1 MKKISLKIKVLIIL
15 LFIILTLSLILILN
29 TSRAEL
35 SKAKISEISKINKIL
50 EKPEGI
56 QAYTVDGEKTE
67 LSYDYLLNN
76 NVVNKVYC
84 KNGTKISFDKYEN
97 SIELSDI
104 QMPDYC
110 TIDFLPTIYT
120 KLLADHPIRSKREDF
135 TKPIDE
141 KVFGT
146 LFTATETIS
155 SKLDGTVYYF
165 AGNDTDNWI
174 YFAGYYWRII
184 RTNADGSIRLL
195 YVGDDMYTSY
205 GFIGVSAFNSPED
218 AYNPMHV
225 GYMYGNSNNTELD
238 MSNTNSS
245 LIKQY
250 IDNWY
255 KGITTIVNGS
265 FQKEYYSTNFK
276 EDPLINYQDYLSTTA
291 VYCNDR
297 EIGNGTYGLNE
308 IFDFTADDRIKY
320 GEPTYDCKNNNSD
333 KFAVSNKKSN
343 LKYPI
348 GLMTADEAMY
358 AGAINESEKGV
369 SWISLNAENDFI
381 STYRWWLMTP
391 NRYET
396 YPYLYHILNNENY
409 PSNIVDA
416 PAYEQYAVR
425 PVISIKGDLLWIS
438 GDGSQTKPYKVELYK
453 PTIYEKI
460 LADNPT
466 VVDKSNMY
474 SIADESERYNSLIYT
489 GINKGKIFSNTE
501 SIIGNTPK
509 KVYFFAGNPLNNWVK
524 FGTYD
529 TDVVSYEIASTNEYH
544 LAESCPTD
552 SNVTNCEKI
561 ASKGDAIYWKIIR
574 TNYDRSIRLLYT
586 FNVTTLDQTTPIY
599 NSKMIGSA
607 PYNVLKTANDKIHLL
622 TYVGYMYKVGDV
634 LDLDSNEND
643 STIKLYLEEWYKKYL
658 DNNYSKFISNN
669 AVYCNDRQV
678 TDSGDT
684 GIARERLF
692 ELLPSYNCDR
702 LNDAFTTTKSIYGN
716 NTLNYPVGLLTSD
729 EVLLA
734 GTEDEHTGG
743 LAKTFIINGAHNS
756 GEFLELTDAKKF
768 YTMTPGAIG
777 SIADPYSPAV
787 GVLTVG
793 GVLTA
798 DGSKTDSLFNFED
811 GRLSDYTFDS
821 YYVRPVISI
830 KGDNV
835 WKSGDGSILNP
846 YEIEM

>member
-1 MKKISLKIKVLIIL
+1 M
-15 LFIILTLSLILILN
+15 
-29 TSRAEL
+29 
-35 SKAKISEISKINKIL
+35 
-50 EKPEGI
+50 
-56 QAYTVDGEKTE
+56 
-67 LSYDYLLNN
+67 
-76 NVVNKVYC
+76 
-84 KNGTKISFDKYEN
+84 
-97 SIELSDI
+97 
-104 QMPDYC
+104 
-110 TIDFLPTIYT
+110 
-120 KLLADHPIRSKREDF
+120 
-135 TKPIDE
+135 
-141 KVFGT
+141 
-146 LFTATETIS
+146 
-155 SKLDGTVYYF
+155 
-165 AGNDTDNWI
+165 
-174 YFAGYYWRII
+174 
-184 RTNADGSIRLL
+184 
-195 YVGDDMYTSY
+195 
-205 GFIGVSAFNSPED
+205 
-218 AYNPMHV
+218 
-225 GYMYGNSNNTELD
+225 
-238 MSNTNSS
+238 
-245 LIKQY
+245 
-250 IDNWY
+250 
-255 KGITTIVNGS
+255 
-265 FQKEYYSTNFK
+265 
-276 EDPLINYQDYLSTTA
+276 
-291 VYCNDR
+291 
-297 EIGNGTYGLNE
+297 
-308 IFDFTADDRIKY
+308 
-320 GEPTYDCKNNNSD
+320 
-333 KFAVSNKKSN
+333 
-343 LKYPI
+343 
-348 GLMTADEAMY
+348 
-358 AGAINESEKGV
+358 
-369 SWISLNAENDFI
+369 
-381 STYRWWLMTP
+381 
-391 NRYET
+391 
-396 YPYLYHILNNENY
+396 
-409 PSNIVDA
+409 
-416 PAYEQYAVR
+416 
-425 PVISIKGDLLWIS
+425 
-438 GDGSQTKPYKVELYK
+438 
-453 PTIYEKI
+453 
-460 LADNPT
+460 
-466 VVDKSNMY
+466 VDKSNMY

-489 GINKGKIFSNTE
+489 SKNKGKIFSNTE

-574 TNYDRSIRLLYT
+574 TNYDGSIRLLYT
-586 FNVTTLDQTTPIY
+586 FNVTTLDQTTPVY

-716 NTLNYPVGLLTSD
+716 NMLNYPVGLLTSD

-743 LAKTFIINGAHNS
+743 LAKTFIINGAYNS

-777 SIADPYSPAV
+777 SIADPHRPAV

-798 DGSKTDSLFNFED
+798 DGSKTDSSFNFE
-811 GRLSDYTFDS
+811 GGALIDYTFDS